1 MPVVPREKIDD
12 DFSETTKLLISSD
25 RFMLG
30 LEAKSHLVENYLLYK
45 ID

>member
-30 LEAKSHLVENYLLYK
+30 LDAKFHLIENHLLYR